1 MALTYRLTPDQNLRL
16 SATQTLSRPEYREMA
31 PIAYFE
37 QVGLA
42 TTVGNPDLQR
52 ALIQNYDLR
61 WEWFPRAGEVLSFG
75 VFAKHFTDPIEK
87 VIIQS
92 TGTNML
98 SFVNAGARAQ
108 LRGRGRG
115 AEAVSG
121 SWPAGWS
128 RSTSSPT
135 PP

>member
-42 TTVGNPDLQR
+42 TTIGNPDLQR

-75 VFAKHFTDPIEK
+75 VFAKTFTDPIEK

-98 SFVNAGARAQ
+98 SFVNADAATTTGPRS
-108 LRGRGRG
+108 RSG
-115 AEAVSG
+115 AVSG